1 MVDMSPAAVSAR
13 LRAACQ
19 PAPPTDTR
27 VPMDAASVTARLKS
41 VSELRELCL
50 RLARG
55 RFPSDELESTDP
67 R

>member
-1 MVDMSPAAVSAR
+1 MVDMSVEAVTAR
-13 LRAACQ
+13 LKLACELGQREPRAS
-19 PAPPTDTR
+19 R

-50 RLARG
+50 RLG
-55 RFPSDELESTDP
+55 RNAPD

>member
-1 MVDMSPAAVSAR
+1 MSSEAVTAR

-19 PAPPTDTR
+19 PVARSDTR
-27 VPMDAASVTARLKS
+27 VPMDPASVTARLRS

-50 RLARG
+50 RLGQG
-55 RFPSDELESTDP
+55 RLVGHEPEPT